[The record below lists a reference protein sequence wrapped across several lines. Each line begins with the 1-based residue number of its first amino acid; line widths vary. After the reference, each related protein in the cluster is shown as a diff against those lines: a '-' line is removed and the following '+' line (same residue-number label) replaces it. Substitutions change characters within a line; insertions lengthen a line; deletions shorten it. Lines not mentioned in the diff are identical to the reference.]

1 MDTKLVIDVV
11 CVHCGSTIHLQKKK
25 MQEQCKLVCPGC
37 KHPLH
42 ILFNVAND
50 PQTYSFLS
58 VAPAS
63 KKTAETQ
70 PQPDEDPQVQKARK
84 DKTVYKKTP
93 HKARSYDDEIPGED
107 DEDDED
113 ETPRRSKK
121 HSRRLREPLFLTR
134 KKLFGLVA
142 ERYKLDEGR
151 TIIGRDDDDE
161 PSDISL
167 AGDDTISRRSVSID
181 IVPDEYGF
189 DYILKVLN
197 AANPVKVNGKQVRQ
211 GEKIYLD
218 LGDVITL
225 GHTNLKFDNQ

>member
-1 MDTKLVIDVV
+1 MDTKVVIDVV
-11 CVHCGSTIHLQKKK
+11 CVHCGSTIHMQKKK

-42 ILFNVAND
+42 ILFNITND

-58 VAPAS
+58 IAQES
-63 KKTAETQ
+63 HKKE
-70 PQPDEDPQVQKARK
+70 DEAKQEESQINNEAQKAKK
-84 DKTVYKKTP
+84 DKTVYKKDK
-93 HKARSYDDEIPGED
+93 HKARSFDDEIPGED
-107 DEDDED
+107 EFEEDNH
-113 ETPRRSKK
+113 RKKK
-121 HSRRLREPLFLTR
+121 HPKLRESLFLTR
-134 KKLFGLVA
+134 KKLFGLIA
-142 ERYKLDEGR
+142 ERYKLSEGK

-167 AGDDTISRRSVSID
+167 TGDDTISRRSISID
-181 IVPDEYGF
+181 IVPDDYGF

-197 AANPVKVNGKQVRQ
+197 ASNPVRVNGKQIRV

-218 LGDVITL
+218 LGDVITI

>member
-1 MDTKLVIDVV
+1 MDTKVVIDVV
-11 CVHCGSTIHLQKKK
+11 CVHCGSTIHMQKKK

-42 ILFNVAND
+42 ILFNITKD

-58 VAPAS
+58 VAQESP
-63 KKTAETQ
+63 KKENEEEQEEPPVDKEAL
-70 PQPDEDPQVQKARK
+70 KAKK
-84 DKTVYKKTP
+84 DKTVYKKDK

-107 DEDDED
+107 KSEE
-113 ETPRRSKK
+113 ENHHKKK
-121 HSRRLREPLFLTR
+121 HPKLRESLFLTR
-134 KKLFGLVA
+134 KKLFGLIA
-142 ERYKLDEGR
+142 ERYKLSEGK
-151 TIIGRDDDDE
+151 TIIGREDDDN

-167 AGDDTISRRSVSID
+167 TGDDTISRRSISID

-197 AANPVKVNGKQVRQ
+197 ASNPVRVNGKQIRV

-218 LGDVITL
+218 LGDVITI

>member
-1 MDTKLVIDVV
+1 MDTKVIIDVI
-11 CVHCGSTIHLQKKK
+11 CVHCGSTIHMQKKK

-37 KHPLH
+37 KHSLH
-42 ILFNVAND
+42 ILFNVTKD

-58 VAPAS
+58 VTQES
-63 KKTAETQ
+63 QKKDKDKEQKEPT
-70 PQPDEDPQVQKARK
+70 EDKEAQKAKK
-84 DKTVYKKTP
+84 DKTVYKKDKG
-93 HKARSYDDEIPGED
+93 KARSYDDEIPGED
-107 DEDDED
+107 EFEGKNHH
-113 ETPRRSKK
+113 KK
-121 HSRRLREPLFLTR
+121 KRPKLRESLFLTR

-142 ERYKLDEGR
+142 ERYQLSEGK

-167 AGDDTISRRSVSID
+167 KGDDTISRRSISID
-181 IVPDEYGF
+181 IVPDDYGF

-197 AANPVKVNGKQVRQ
+197 AANPVRVNGKQIRV
-211 GEKIYLD
+211 GEKKYLD

>member
-1 MDTKLVIDVV
+1 MDTKVVIDVV
-11 CVHCGSTIHLQKKK
+11 CVHCGSTIHMQKKK

-42 ILFNVAND
+42 ILFNITND

-58 VAPAS
+58 IAQES
-63 KKTAETQ
+63 HKKE
-70 PQPDEDPQVQKARK
+70 DEAKQEESQIDNEAQKAKK
-84 DKTVYKKTP
+84 DKTVYKKDK
-93 HKARSYDDEIPGED
+93 HKARSFDDEIPGED
-107 DEDDED
+107 EFEEDNH
-113 ETPRRSKK
+113 RKKK
-121 HSRRLREPLFLTR
+121 HPKLRESLFLTR
-134 KKLFGLVA
+134 KKLFGLIA
-142 ERYKLDEGR
+142 ERYKLSEGK

-167 AGDDTISRRSVSID
+167 TGDDTISRRSISID
-181 IVPDEYGF
+181 IVPDDYGF

-197 AANPVKVNGKQVRQ
+197 ASNPVRVNGKQIRV

-218 LGDVITL
+218 LGDVITI

>member
-1 MDTKLVIDVV
+1 MDTKVIIDVV
-11 CVHCGSTIHLQKKK
+11 CVHCGSTIHMQKKK

-42 ILFNVAND
+42 VLFNITND

-58 VAPAS
+58 VAQESP
-63 KKTAETQ
+63 KKDEGKAQEET
-70 PQPDEDPQVQKARK
+70 PVDKEAQKAKK
-84 DKTVYKKTP
+84 DKTVYKKDK
-93 HKARSYDDEIPGED
+93 HKARSYDDEIPGE
-107 DEDDED
+107 EDSE
-113 ETPRRSKK
+113 EENHHKK
-121 HSRRLREPLFLTR
+121 RHPKLHESLFLTR
-134 KKLFGLVA
+134 KKLFGLIA
-142 ERYKLDEGR
+142 ERYKLSEGK

-167 AGDDTISRRSVSID
+167 TGDDTISRRSISID

-197 AANPVKVNGKQVRQ
+197 AANPVRVNGKQIRV
-211 GEKIYLD
+211 GEKTYLD
-218 LGDVITL
+218 LGDVITI

>member
-11 CVHCGSTIHLQKKK
+11 CVHCGCVIHMQKKK

-42 ILFNVAND
+42 ILFNITTD
-50 PQTYSFLS
+50 PQTYSFLPVTQES
-58 VAPAS
+58 P
-63 KKTAETQ
+63 KKEEEKKQEEQ
-70 PQPDEDPQVQKARK
+70 PIDKEAQKAKK
-84 DKTVYKKTP
+84 DKTVYKKDK

-107 DEDDED
+107 DSEEDN
-113 ETPRRSKK
+113 TRKKK
-121 HSRRLREPLFLTR
+121 HPKLRESLFLTR

-142 ERYKLDEGR
+142 ERYKLSEGK

-167 AGDDTISRRSVSID
+167 TGDDTISRRSISID
-181 IVPDEYGF
+181 IVPDDYGF

-197 AANPVKVNGKQVRQ
+197 AANPVKVNGKQIRV
-211 GEKIYLD
+211 GEKTYLD
-218 LGDVITL
+218 LGDVITI